1 MNATGNEAPATQAL
15 VQPSASWRGR
25 TSRKV
30 TLAANVVSTLLGWL
44 LIAAVF
50 VNCANVV
57 SRYVFSRAILGAEE
71 IQVFILV
78 WITFVGIA
86 GVAWQG
92 EHLRMDVLVQRLPA
106 GVRTSLDRI
115 DALLVAALAVFMLY
129 QSWHFTAL
137 MIDLDRNSDALRI
150 PMAIPHIGLVTGFL
164 LLSAVSLMRLAGIR
178 REVIGS

>member
-1 MNATGNEAPATQAL
+1 MNATKNEAPAGQAL

-25 TSRKV
+25 TSHKV
-30 TLAANVVSTLLGWL
+30 TLASNVVGTLLGCL
-44 LIAAVF
+44 LITAVF

-78 WITFVGIA
+78 WITFVGIG
-86 GVAWQG
+86 GVAWRG
-92 EHLRMDVLVQRLPA
+92 EHLRMDVLVQRFPA

-137 MIDLDRNSDALRI
+137 MIDLDRNSDALGI
-150 PMAIPHIGLVTGFL
+150 PMAIPHVGLVSGFL
-164 LLSAVSLMRLAGIR
+164 LLSAASFMRLAGIHQ
-178 REVIGS
+178 EVIRS